1 METQHYIYM
10 DATIPLSPS
19 ALPFERVPSSMITNR
34 LTTDSLMAFADT
46 CGLFLCQQGNAT
58 LKVNNKNVL
67 INPGDVFIYLPSTY
81 VYVQDYSEDIQC
93 IIYKTTLD
101 FVLPMVGNSINIRN
115 IITLTDEPAF
125 SLKPEQRERL
135 EKLIEVID
143 VRQRLL
149 AELGNGD
156 ESLMLQIELRK
167 LGEALVQEVFFC
179 YFSSHAQQDAT
190 MDSRDK
196 TVRTFIISLMDKHK
210 RQREV
215 KAYAQD
221 QFLTPRYFSALIKE
235 KTGRTAQQWII
246 QVVISSIKQAL
257 LYSTKSL
264 KEIAAEYNFPTQSFF
279 GKYFRQYTGM
289 SPSDFRYQTGW
300 P

>member
-1 METQHYIYM
+1 
-10 DATIPLSPS
+10 
-19 ALPFERVPSSMITNR
+19 
-34 LTTDSLMAFADT
+34 
-46 CGLFLCQQGNAT
+46 
-58 LKVNNKNVL
+58 
-67 INPGDVFIYLPSTY
+67 
-81 VYVQDYSEDIQC
+81 
-93 IIYKTTLD
+93 
-101 FVLPMVGNSINIRN
+101 
-115 IITLTDEPAF
+115 
-125 SLKPEQRERL
+125 
-135 EKLIEVID
+135 
-143 VRQRLL
+143 
-149 AELGNGD
+149 
-156 ESLMLQIELRK
+156 MLQIELRK